1 MRNPVLSGA
10 DKRSAPV
17 VQSAAKR
24 PSPSPHKPPTK
35 HKTQTH
41 ELSLRQNKTKH
52 CPRRMRP
59 LDSQVVGHFSGQNN
73 FFSRLSLKVR
83 KMLSWSSGFLILST
97 CVQGLH
103 SRGATHRVARVQ
115 RVLDRVCRRI
125 SLESAGQHEQR
136 EDLEVESSGPHGV
149 RSNSMAFGFFFKF
162 PLSR

>member
-1 MRNPVLSGA
+1 
-10 DKRSAPV
+10 
-17 VQSAAKR
+17 
-24 PSPSPHKPPTK
+24 
-35 HKTQTH
+35 
-41 ELSLRQNKTKH
+41 
-52 CPRRMRP
+52 MRP

-149 RSNSMAFGFFFKF
+149 RSNSMAFDFFFNF